1 MDLTKFN
8 EKYTVV
14 SQEPVLAIF
23 DLNLRDSVSDNAEF
37 IDEAFDGV
45 GYERRDELEWN
56 GEPTWFIYEN
66 GTEIFETRDDRELL
80 SKVKELAEELN
91 N

>member
-1 MDLTKFN
+1 MNLTKFN
-8 EKYTVV
+8 EKYEVV

-23 DLNLRDSVSDNAEF
+23 NLSLRNSVSDNAEF

-66 GTEIFETRDDRELL
+66 GAEIFETRDDRELL
-80 SKVKELAEELN
+80 SKIKELAEELN

>member
-1 MDLTKFN
+1 MDLTKFK

-23 DLNLRDSVSDNAEF
+23 DLKLNDSVGDNAEF

-80 SKVKELAEELN
+80 SKIKELAEELN